1 MLELLRRG
9 RDGMR
14 CLRSRDAEVCG
25 AGGRKG
31 WACAACKIDR
41 IGPCVVRHAQHRI
54 SAMGSRP
61 LKQSRTWRG
70 CSRVSPLT
78 YRSAVWPNPDF
89 AIALTPELI
98 SVNISQ

>member
-41 IGPCVVRHAQHRI
+41 IGPCVVRSCTAPDIGNGFEAFEAVAYVAWLLPCVPAYLSQRSLAESRFRY
-54 SAMGSRP
+54 SADAGTHLS
-61 LKQSRTWRG
+61 
-70 CSRVSPLT
+70 
-78 YRSAVWPNPDF
+78 
-89 AIALTPELI
+89 
-98 SVNISQ
+98 